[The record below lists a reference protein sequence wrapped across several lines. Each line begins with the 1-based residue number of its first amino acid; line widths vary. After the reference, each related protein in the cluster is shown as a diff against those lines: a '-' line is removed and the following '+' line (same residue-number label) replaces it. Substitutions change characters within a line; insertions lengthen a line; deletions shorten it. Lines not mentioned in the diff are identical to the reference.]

1 MIEEKMDGE
10 RMYQIKEG
18 DTLYNISRKKTIPLE
33 LLLDANPYVN
43 VYNLQP
49 GDWIVIPRNP
59 NRKNEQNQK
68 NENFINNQKYGN
80 DDRDRYDEDLEEE
93 FVLVDYVVSEG
104 DTLKKVLEKFDAD
117 LEDVL
122 KYNGMNAIIL
132 KQGGILKIP
141 RKIDDYMLQFLIF
154 LKLKM

>member
-33 LLLDANPYVN
+33 SLLDANPYVN

-80 DDRDRYDEDLEEE
+80 DDRDRYDEDFEEE

-141 RKIDDYMLQFLIF
+141 RKIDD
-154 LKLKM
+154 

>member
-141 RKIDDYMLQFLIF
+141 RKIDD
-154 LKLKM
+154 

>member
-59 NRKNEQNQK
+59 NRKNKQNQR

-80 DDRDRYDEDLEEE
+80 DEHDRYNEDLEEE

-141 RKIDDYMLQFLIF
+141 RKIDD
-154 LKLKM
+154 

>member
-80 DDRDRYDEDLEEE
+80 DDRDRYDEDFEDE

-141 RKIDDYMLQFLIF
+141 RKIDD
-154 LKLKM
+154 

>member
-33 LLLDANPYVN
+33 SLLDANPYVN

-141 RKIDDYMLQFLIF
+141 RKIDD
-154 LKLKM
+154 

>member
-1 MIEEKMDGE
+1 MRNERSKSMIEEKMDGE

-59 NRKNEQNQK
+59 NRKNKQNQR

-80 DDRDRYDEDLEEE
+80 DEHDRYNEDLEEE

-141 RKIDDYMLQFLIF
+141 RKIDD
-154 LKLKM
+154 